1 MPQVDTRF
9 GRNPYLSLLRRPGA
23 LATSV
28 TAFIA
33 RMPMAMYG
41 LGTVLLIV
49 SLTGHYGIAGTVAAA
64 GSVGYAICG
73 PVIAQLADRLG
84 QRRILLPQ
92 IAIFA
97 VSTSVF
103 VTCAELR
110 SPFWI
115 LLLTG
120 ALAGASMP
128 ATGSMVRTRWSVM
141 LDGDTHRL
149 HAAFSLESVN
159 DELIFVVGP
168 ALVTLLA
175 TQFLPAAGI
184 GTASVLCITGT
195 LLFAAQHRTEP
206 PPRPRSRARAQ
217 SGLRRTP
224 RRRLAQPGRPR
235 IPAPGL
241 VTLSPS
247 FLLLGSMFATIDLST
262 VAFATEHGHRP
273 LAGFIL
279 GTYALGSAL
288 GGLWYGTRRWRVSL
302 GRRFTATMALTVTG
316 VATFWAMPGLLAL
329 DAVCLVAGLAIA
341 PTLIAGY
348 GILERQA
355 PPDRSTEGMA
365 WLGSTISVGVGVGS
379 AVAGHIIDAHG
390 ARWGFVFAASCGTL
404 AVLVCLAGLGRLR
417 TEPAGE
423 PAELAGISS

>member
-1 MPQVDTRF
+1 
-9 GRNPYLSLLRRPGA
+9 
-23 LATSV
+23 
-28 TAFIA
+28 
-33 RMPMAMYG
+33 
-41 LGTVLLIV
+41 
-49 SLTGHYGIAGTVAAA
+49 
-64 GSVGYAICG
+64 
-73 PVIAQLADRLG
+73 
-84 QRRILLPQ
+84 
-92 IAIFA
+92 
-97 VSTSVF
+97 
-103 VTCAELR
+103 
-110 SPFWI
+110 
-115 LLLTG
+115 
-120 ALAGASMP
+120 
-128 ATGSMVRTRWSVM
+128 
-141 LDGDTHRL
+141 
-149 HAAFSLESVN
+149 
-159 DELIFVVGP
+159 
-168 ALVTLLA
+168 
-175 TQFLPAAGI
+175 
-184 GTASVLCITGT
+184 
-195 LLFAAQHRTEP
+195 
-206 PPRPRSRARAQ
+206 
-217 SGLRRTP
+217 
-224 RRRLAQPGRPR
+224 
-235 IPAPGL
+235 
-241 VTLSPS
+241 
-247 FLLLGSMFATIDLST
+247 MFATIDLST